1 MMELKKDLFRFFLVG
16 LGSNIINFSIYI
28 LIYFLFENLFI
39 GTFLGY
45 IFGLYFSFYFGRIWV
60 FGKIYK
66 QSSSNITRFLVVYIL
81 GLLLMTS
88 IVEIS
93 TNYYMFNYKISW
105 FIAALVTFINNFIG
119 TRWFVFK

>member
-1 MMELKKDLFRFFLVG
+1 MMELKKDFFRFILVG

-60 FGKIYK
+60 FGKTYK
-66 QSSSNITRFLVVYIL
+66 QSTSNSIRFLAVYLL

-119 TRWFVFK
+119 SKWFVFK

>member
-1 MMELKKDLFRFFLVG
+1 MDELKKDLFRFILVG
-16 LGSNIINFSIYI
+16 LGSNTINFFTYI
-28 LIYFLFENLFI
+28 LIYFLFENLLI

-60 FGKIYK
+60 FGKIYE
-66 QSSSNITRFLVVYIL
+66 QSNSKVIRFIAVYLL

-93 TNYYMFNYKISW
+93 TNYYMLNYKTSW
-105 FIAALVTFINNFIG
+105 LIAATVTFFNNFVG
-119 TRWFVFK
+119 SKWFVFK

>member
-1 MMELKKDLFRFFLVG
+1 MMELKKDLFRFILVG

-45 IFGLYFSFYFGRIWV
+45 MFGLYFSFYFGRIWV

-66 QSSSNITRFLVVYIL
+66 QSNSNITRFLVVYIL

-119 TRWFVFK
+119 LRWFVFK

>member
-1 MMELKKDLFRFFLVG
+1 MMELKKDLFRFILVG

-45 IFGLYFSFYFGRIWV
+45 MFGLYFSFYFGRIWV

-66 QSSSNITRFLVVYIL
+66 QSNSNITRFLVVYIL

>member
-1 MMELKKDLFRFFLVG
+1 MMELKKDLFRFILVG

-66 QSSSNITRFLVVYIL
+66 QSTSNSIRFLAVYL
-81 GLLLMTS
+81 LCLLLMTS

-93 TNYYMFNYKISW
+93 TNYYMFNYKTSW

-119 TRWFVFK
+119 SKWFVFK

>member
-1 MMELKKDLFRFFLVG
+1 MMELKKDLFRFILVG

-28 LIYFLFENLFI
+28 LIYLFFENLFI

-66 QSSSNITRFLVVYIL
+66 QSNSNITRFLVVYIL

-119 TRWFVFK
+119 LRWFVFK